1 MWGFLGSVL
10 AHIHKRRYFSE
21 QEASIVV
28 QDIASALDFL
38 HNKGTRNPIGMGSLG
53 LKSGDKK
60 MVLHMGGVGKGRLWG
75 VLEIVSSCNSI
86 IFHRLA

>member
-1 MWGFLGSVL
+1 M

-38 HNKGTRNPIGMGSLG
+38 HNKGTGTQIGRGSSG
-53 LKSGDKK
+53 LERRDKK
-60 MVLHMGGVGKGRLWG
+60 MVLHMGGGKRQVMGVVGNH
-75 VLEIVSSCNSI
+75 I
-86 IFHRLA
+86 

>member
-38 HNKGTRNPIGMGSLG
+38 HNKGMRNPIGMGSLG

-60 MVLHMGGVGKGRLWG
+60 MVLHMGGGKGKVIG
-75 VLEIVSSCNSI
+75 GCLETRSYFID
-86 IFHRLA
+86 

>member
-1 MWGFLGSVL
+1 M

-38 HNKGTRNPIGMGSLG
+38 HNKGTRTQTRRSALG
-53 LKSGDKK
+53 LEKGDKK
-60 MVLHMGGVGKGRLWG
+60 MVLHMGGWLSLETVGEGEVMG
-75 VLEIVSSCNSI
+75 VVGNCIELI
-86 IFHRLA
+86 IFHLLA

>member
-38 HNKGTRNPIGMGSLG
+38 HNKGTRTPIGRGSLG
-53 LKSGDKK
+53 LERGDKE
-60 MVLHMGGVGKGRLWG
+60 MVLHMGGGWERA
-75 VLEIVSSCNSI
+75 S
-86 IFHRLA
+86 